1 MTLDIENVGVRFGGL
16 WANRDIS
23 FSIPKGSVSAVIG
36 PNGAGKTTLF
46 NVISGFQA
54 PTQGEVR
61 LDGEIISGLP
71 AYKVASKG
79 IGRTFQLPEIS
90 HDLTVLENALV
101 GAYRHIS
108 GGLFGQVLGLG
119 GAAATERAARL
130 RAEEELVKAGLG
142 DQLRQPAKALPLGKV
157 RLLEIVRA
165 LASQPNLLLLD
176 ESASGLNSRE
186 VDGLADLIRGLPP
199 RGITVVLIE
208 HNVRFVMKLA
218 EQVAVLDHGQLLSVG
233 TPEEIRSD
241 ERVITAYL
249 GRRGH

>member
-1 MTLDIENVGVRFGGL
+1 MTLDVANVGVRFGGL

-23 FSIPKGSVSAVIG
+23 FSIPKGSISAVIG

-46 NVISGFQA
+46 NVISGFQV

-61 LDGEIISGLP
+61 LDGEVISGLP
-71 AYKVASKG
+71 AEKVASRG
-79 IGRTFQLPEIS
+79 IGRTFQIPEIS
-90 HDLTVLENALV
+90 HDLTVLENVLV
-101 GAYRHIS
+101 GAHRHIG
-108 GGLFGQVLGLG
+108 GGLLGQVLGLG
-119 GAAATERAARL
+119 IAATTEREARR
-130 RAEEELVKAGLG
+130 RAEEELVRAGLA
-142 DQLRQPAKALPLGKV
+142 DQIRQLAKGLPLGKV

-165 LASQPNLLLLD
+165 LSSRPNLLLLD

-186 VDGLADLIRGLPP
+186 VEGLADLIRKLPE

-218 EQVAVLDHGQLLSVG
+218 ERIAVLDHGQLLSVG
-233 TPEEIRSD
+233 TPEEIRND

-249 GRRGH
+249 GRRSQ